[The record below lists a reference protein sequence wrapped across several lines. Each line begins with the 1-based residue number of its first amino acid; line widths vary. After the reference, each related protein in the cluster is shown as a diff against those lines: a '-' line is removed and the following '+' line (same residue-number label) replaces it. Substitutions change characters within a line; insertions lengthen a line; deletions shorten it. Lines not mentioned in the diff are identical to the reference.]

1 MRCKYINIL
10 SSSPNVTET
19 GKLNGNPSTSS
30 PHAPDGLRAHR
41 CAGVL
46 NGSATE
52 RPNVHHP
59 KTARECQWR
68 CHARASMSTLCKSVN
83 VDAAQARQYRCR
95 MCIDRNLR
103 DKDINAPRELA
114 QFREDRIAVCF
125 PSRRF
130 ISNNLAC
137 PEWLV
142 ASRGLPTIS
151 TASVELSRLVR
162 LLQQA
167 ARISESNNEPRQIA
181 LDLNSPLLT
190 PARLPRWL
198 ASIANILDDLQVPFR
213 VIPMHDEREA
223 QWYATRMLWQI
234 FVADFDYGLL
244 NDVRR
249 LLNPTMHRKRIN
261 LSRTPRMPRRL
272 GRSMLKLL

>member
-1 MRCKYINIL
+1 MPLHTGSSMN
-10 SSSPNVTET
+10 SSSFAKYLLKSSAPPSPLKSLASEYPSPRCVASTSISSRVRPMSQRP
-19 GKLNGNPSTSS
+19 GSLMNPSTSS

-142 ASRGLPTIS
+142 ASR
-151 TASVELSRLVR
+151 
-162 LLQQA
+162 
-167 ARISESNNEPRQIA
+167 
-181 LDLNSPLLT
+181 
-190 PARLPRWL
+190 
-198 ASIANILDDLQVPFR
+198 
-213 VIPMHDEREA
+213 
-223 QWYATRMLWQI
+223 
-234 FVADFDYGLL
+234 
-244 NDVRR
+244 
-249 LLNPTMHRKRIN
+249 
-261 LSRTPRMPRRL
+261 
-272 GRSMLKLL
+272 